1 MFADELLRKNGLSR
15 RQFLRVLGL
24 TAGAT
29 FWGGG
34 LVLRGQ
40 QDVIK
45 IGVLGPIKLFSFG
58 QDMPRAVEFAIE
70 DIKELLGKKL
80 QMVVADTSGER
91 DEDPRLAVKAA
102 EDLVTGE
109 GVKLLIGNFRS
120 EAAVAV
126 AGLMPRLRVPYI
138 ITGATDPGVTGKVAE
153 DYAKFRYIFR
163 VLLNGGYLAFDIVNL
178 AARFIRTE
186 LVEKG
191 VITSDKVAVVREDLL
206 FSRPFSALLGGR
218 LPALGLSLVTDIA
231 LAPDPTKL
239 ALDATFADIK
249 KEAKLKEGET
259 MTILTVFSLPP
270 IAFPFHA
277 AWATLKFPAAI
288 FGLNAAALDPAF
300 SAGLL
305 RANPAAVG
313 YAFQD
318 IAEEVEIT
326 PLTKAYYKRF
336 TEKHGRRPVYTGVLN
351 YDGTRIWAEAV
362 TRAKT
367 TDSDAVVAELEKTK
381 HTGVGGRY
389 EFFSLLDAA
398 NDPQGLAKPHD
409 PKYGPEFSYA
419 THVQIQEGG
428 RRAPL
433 WGLGLDP
440 KLASPYVPPP
450 WLRK

>member
-1 MFADELLRKNGLSR
+1 MLTDDLLRKNRLSR
-15 RQFLRVLGL
+15 RRFLRALGL

-29 FWGGG
+29 FLGGG

-70 DIKELLGKKL
+70 DIGELLGKRL

-102 EDLVTGE
+102 EDLVTKE

-126 AGLMPRLRVPYI
+126 ADLMPRLRVPYI
-138 ITGATDPGVTGKVAE
+138 ITGATDPGVTGKVAT
-153 DYAKFRYIFR
+153 DYDNFKYIFR
-163 VLLNGGYLAFDIVNL
+163 VLLNGSYLAFDIVNL

-191 VITSDKVAVVREDLL
+191 IITSNKVAVVAEDVLFTKAFSDLL
-206 FSRPFSALLGGR
+206 GSR
-218 LPALGLSLVTDIA
+218 LPQLGFTLIA
-231 LAPDPTKL
+231 NERVAIGADFGP
-239 ALDATFADIK
+239 TFAKIGGQ
-249 KEAKLKEGET
+249 LKSGESA
-259 MTILTVFSLPP
+259 TIVTVFSVPQSAL
-270 IAFPFHA
+270 PFHA
-277 AWATLKFPAAI
+277 TWATLKFPAAI

-305 RANPAAVG
+305 KANPAAVG
-313 YAFQD
+313 YVFQD

-326 PLTKAYYKRF
+326 PLTKPYYKRF
-336 TEKHGRRPVYTGVLN
+336 TDKYGRRPVYTGVLN

-362 TRAKT
+362 TRANT
-367 TDSDAVVAELEKTK
+367 TDPDAVVAELEKTK
-381 HTGVGGRY
+381 HTGVGGRF
-389 EFFSLLDAA
+389 EFFSLLDAD
-398 NDPQGLAKPHD
+398 NDPQKLAKPHD

-419 THVQIQEGG
+419 THVQIQDGG
-428 RRAPL
+428 KRAPI

-440 KLASPYVPPP
+440 KLASAYVPPP
-450 WLRK
+450 WLRR